1 MLFKEIQGNNIIKK
15 QLIDSVFNDR
25 VSHSQLLNGKCG
37 SAKLQ
42 LAIAYAQYLNCSSRL
57 EEDSCGT
64 CSSCTKYES
73 LTHPDLHLIFPV
85 IKSNSSKV
93 SISDNFVDL
102 WRDYILDNPYGSL
115 NGWID
120 LLSTQTNKL
129 ATGGIYKEEANVL
142 HKKLA
147 FKNYEAQ
154 YRVIIIWMPEKMNLE
169 SSNSLLKLLEEP
181 PKGTVFLLISENID
195 LLIAT
200 IKSRL
205 QIIQVNDFT
214 LEDMINYFP
223 YKGKSEILKLKKIT
237 NSSLGQMITYFQNDI
252 EDDNFLE
259 NFTLWM
265 RYVYKVDIIN
275 ISNWVDEM
283 SQTGKVKQRLF
294 LIYATKMIRECLIIN
309 FSSNTLSRVN
319 EEEYKFVTKFA
330 SFINEE
336 NSISIF
342 ETLEL
347 TIKSIDRNANPKILF
362 FELSLK
368 MIKFLKV
375 KSKFVNK

>member
-1 MLFKEIQGNNIIKK
+1 
-15 QLIDSVFNDR
+15 
-25 VSHSQLLNGKCG
+25 
-37 SAKLQ
+37 
-42 LAIAYAQYLNCSSRL
+42 
-57 EEDSCGT
+57 
-64 CSSCTKYES
+64 
-73 LTHPDLHLIFPV
+73 
-85 IKSNSSKV
+85 
-93 SISDNFVDL
+93 
-102 WRDYILDNPYGSL
+102 
-115 NGWID
+115 
-120 LLSTQTNKL
+120 
-129 ATGGIYKEEANVL
+129 
-142 HKKLA
+142 
-147 FKNYEAQ
+147 
-154 YRVIIIWMPEKMNLE
+154 MPEKMNLE

-205 QIIQVNDFT
+205 QIIQVHDFT

-309 FSSNTLSRVN
+309 FSSNTLLRVN

-347 TIKSIDRNANPKILF
+347 TIKSIDRNASPKILF

>member
-1 MLFKEIQGNNIIKK
+1 
-15 QLIDSVFNDR
+15 
-25 VSHSQLLNGKCG
+25 
-37 SAKLQ
+37 
-42 LAIAYAQYLNCSSRL
+42 
-57 EEDSCGT
+57 
-64 CSSCTKYES
+64 
-73 LTHPDLHLIFPV
+73 
-85 IKSNSSKV
+85 
-93 SISDNFVDL
+93 
-102 WRDYILDNPYGSL
+102 
-115 NGWID
+115 
-120 LLSTQTNKL
+120 
-129 ATGGIYKEEANVL
+129 
-142 HKKLA
+142 
-147 FKNYEAQ
+147 
-154 YRVIIIWMPEKMNLE
+154 
-169 SSNSLLKLLEEP
+169 
-181 PKGTVFLLISENID
+181 
-195 LLIAT
+195 
-200 IKSRL
+200 
-205 QIIQVNDFT
+205 
-214 LEDMINYFP
+214 
-223 YKGKSEILKLKKIT
+223 
-237 NSSLGQMITYFQNDI
+237 MITYFQNDI

-283 SQTGKVKQRLF
+283 SRTGKVKQRLF

-347 TIKSIDRNANPKILF
+347 TIKSIDRNASPKILF